1 MYVYKYIV
9 IERERGVLASRKLGV
24 HGGESFYFL
33 AEEKINRNERKGR
46 FFFFFLPLSLSS
58 TKMISQLA
66 DYV

>member
-33 AEEKINRNERKGR
+33 AEEKINRNESKGR

>member
-24 HGGESFYFL
+24 HGGESFYFS
-33 AEEKINRNERKGR
+33 AEEKINRNESKGR
-46 FFFFFLPLSLSS
+46 FFFFLPLSLSS
-58 TKMISQLA
+58 TKMISELA

>member
-33 AEEKINRNERKGR
+33 AEEKINRNESKGR
-46 FFFFFLPLSLSS
+46 VFFFFFSV
-58 TKMISQLA
+58 KGR
-66 DYV
+66 YYKNK